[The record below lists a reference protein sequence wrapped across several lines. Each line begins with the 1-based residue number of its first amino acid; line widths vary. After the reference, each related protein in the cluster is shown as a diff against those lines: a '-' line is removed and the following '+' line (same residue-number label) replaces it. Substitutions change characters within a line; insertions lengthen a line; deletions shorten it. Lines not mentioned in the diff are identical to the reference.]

1 MNLVYIFVAALAVAP
16 TFAHAQ
22 GLQGFLTNLTLF
34 VSGTLIPFLFG
45 MAFLV
50 FVINAVRFFV
60 LQSSNED
67 GREKAR
73 KLVTYS
79 VLAFVFLVVFW
90 GIINL
95 LASSLNLDGCTA
107 PMNDYQK
114 QNFSGPHLP
123 C

>member
-1 MNLVYIFVAALAVAP
+1 MNLAYLFAAAIVVAP
-16 TFAHAQ
+16 AYAHAQ
-22 GLQGFLTNLTLF
+22 GLQGFLTSFTVF

-67 GREKAR
+67 GREKA
-73 KLVTYS
+73 KNLVMYS
-79 VLAFVFLVVFW
+79 ILAFVFLGIFW

-95 LASSLNLDGCTA
+95 LSSSLGLDSTVQ
-107 PMNDYQK
+107 PQSDYVT
-114 QNFSGPHLP
+114 GT
-123 C
+123 